1 MDDDGNELDEVT
13 WCVDCIY
20 EHDVMYVLPDTH
32 SPTTVGAVAD
42 ICPDCG
48 GRGVIAYQGQ
58 GKYECSKCEGNG
70 QV

>member
-1 MDDDGNELDEVT
+1 MKVLFTADEINDEVGLFVYP
-13 WCVDCIY
+13 CQDCAAQ
-20 EHDVMYVLPDTH
+20 LPLEQKTDT
-32 SPTTVGAVAD
+32 
-42 ICPDCG
+42 CPDCG